1 MVSVGE
7 TVAAKAVY
15 NPDLPIKWN
24 AEQVWRVEPDRADD
38 RRPNPDAVHVRPI
51 GRYENREFSGRE
63 DRRHKTDSDRPH
75 SRPAESRS
83 RSPPFSRSHNSVHP
97 KDPSQVNKM
106 AVRLVNVEDHDC
118 PPDPS
123 YAVGVILLGC
133 PPPND
138 LFERCVGSTSDTKPR
153 PFTKCINMLTIS
165 QEGLRAVGSDWIP
178 DLDGPDP
185 GKNPQTLINTAIRA
199 CKDMIGLD
207 LSECTRWYR
216 FLEFRYSRSE
226 GQSWP
231 SVDELFS
238 KGERWGTACEEI
250 DQSHFQSTSA
260 TSKHSTQQNADP
272 KGDSKKTQT
281 SDEDSDDQPPHRVV
295 VYFMPDIWSIMP
307 NKRCWEAIKAKY
319 QDPNSYCTP
328 KDTFISSKVS
338 EPVPT
343 GNVESK
349 NSEIDT
355 STKNE
360 LQEGEKKSMDALEPS
375 PFEDIDSIKK
385 ETEEEGGVADND
397 EKFGEW
403 TELEDPRKLH
413 HSKVDINS
421 LKVSELREQ
430 LSARRL
436 DASGLKNQLFNRLKA
451 ALQEEK
457 EDEERKAE
465 EERAAAAAE
474 AEAAAAAAAEMAA
487 KEATLIAVGKPE
499 DADVGGAAS
508 NEKPE
513 IKLPVLPEQP
523 SLIVQL
529 KQNSSFSLVVCSLE
543 IRALCANVINENRR
557 LYYRGLTDVPD
568 VSSAGV
574 SINTIAKSDAKDSGG
589 RTSASTSRASTKRPF
604 EPTHDQLFTDLN
616 GAPLSNIDDEEYLQE
631 LVRGG
636 DAILED
642 GDEDED
648 YHRNVSAG
656 VIVYGGTTVLPSES
670 AGAHVAASETFLK
683 QLRRVETQ
691 VLRLQQTVKTQNAT
705 LAALRQEN
713 SAIPRLQQKLKRA
726 NATADY
732 YHNRC
737 RDRRSTLSSTLQQLE
752 AQACILESTSNTLRS
767 VARRVKRDLSVGESS
782 KSSPSSLASRRTSSR
797 TPSVAPQSTTNSY
810 RPKRDPPPR
819 PEGLTG
825 SKADLKTPDDVLD
838 ASTFIP
844 PESTIELEEASTK
857 VEAGQPG
864 GLEEMAHSS
873 TEESGV
879 GPTLNNEFD
888 VNSEGSLES
897 APE

>member
-97 KDPSQVNKM
+97 KDPSVTTDAFRSILSAPVLSTQLSTVRDLRASDLAAMYKMISPPIYLYRLKCLWQDSFSITQPFQSTKDVRFHQVNKM

-397 EKFGEW
+397 EVPLIFCIVALFDWYCVAAYAMTRYLVTVYSCLSSFTFLQIFFQKFGEW

-543 IRALCANVINENRR
+543 TIITLSKGHFKPCSQVYELFVCANHILHMFHRDAAFT
-557 LYYRGLTDVPD
+557 LYKALV
-568 VSSAGV
+568 VL
-574 SINTIAKSDAKDSGG
+574 SD
-589 RTSASTSRASTKRPF
+589 R
-604 EPTHDQLFTDLN
+604 
-616 GAPLSNIDDEEYLQE
+616 
-631 LVRGG
+631 
-636 DAILED
+636 
-642 GDEDED
+642 
-648 YHRNVSAG
+648 
-656 VIVYGGTTVLPSES
+656 
-670 AGAHVAASETFLK
+670 K
-683 QLRRVETQ
+683 QLRSA
-691 VLRLQQTVKTQNAT
+691 QNASKPT
-705 LAALRQEN
+705 
-713 SAIPRLQQKLKRA
+713 
-726 NATADY
+726 
-732 YHNRC
+732 
-737 RDRRSTLSSTLQQLE
+737 
-752 AQACILESTSNTLRS
+752 
-767 VARRVKRDLSVGESS
+767 SS
-782 KSSPSSLASRRTSSR
+782 KKRRC
-797 TPSVAPQSTTNSY
+797 
-810 RPKRDPPPR
+810 
-819 PEGLTG
+819 
-825 SKADLKTPDDVLD
+825 
-838 ASTFIP
+838 IP
-844 PESTIELEEASTK
+844 
-857 VEAGQPG
+857 
-864 GLEEMAHSS
+864 
-873 TEESGV
+873 
-879 GPTLNNEFD
+879 
-888 VNSEGSLES
+888 
-897 APE
+897 